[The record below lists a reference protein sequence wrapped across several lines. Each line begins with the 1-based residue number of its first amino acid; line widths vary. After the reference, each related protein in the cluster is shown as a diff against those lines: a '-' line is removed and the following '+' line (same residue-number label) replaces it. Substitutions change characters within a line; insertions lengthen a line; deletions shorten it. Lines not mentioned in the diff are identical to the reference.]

1 MENSI
6 RRFAYRCVLRLH
18 PLSFQREFAG
28 EMLWIFDEV
37 AAKES
42 TAPLFVDGV
51 LSLGRQ
57 WALRSGIG
65 ELLAGRVALAPASA
79 SPSGSFAWEHIGVSE
94 ARLPISRMIQG
105 TALAV
110 LFVAALWFA
119 AIRPVRSQAVERAA
133 GEGRYAAQQRMA
145 RASGTNKEAD
155 SNQQGD
161 GGAAPD
167 SSQAP
172 AEGVNGGVAGGV
184 NGGVSGGVGG
194 ERQATPSETTQ
205 MPAARQFTAWLEAF
219 NSGDSAKLK
228 AFDEKNYPDEVKEV
242 DGLMRFR
249 KMTGGFE
256 VRKIEKAEGNK
267 VLVIMKERGSDQFAR
282 AEVEVEEAQPHRITT
297 LDIQAIPAPAEFAPA
312 RMSEEQAIAALGAE
326 IEKEVAADQFAGAV
340 MVTKNG
346 KTVFSGAYGLA
357 DREKKTKNELNT
369 RFRIG
374 SMNKMFT
381 AVSILQLAQG
391 GKIKLTGALGEYLP
405 DYPNK
410 DVASKVTIH
419 HLLTHTGGT
428 GDFFGPEFDAHRL
441 ELRTLQDYVRLY
453 GNRGLKFVPGSKW
466 EYSNY
471 GFLLLGVI
479 VEKMS
484 GQSYYDYVRTHVYGL
499 AGMTSTDSPP
509 EDQNV
514 PLRSVGYTKGS
525 TETWKP
531 NTDTLPYRGTSA
543 GGGYSTVE
551 DLQRFADALRNHK
564 LLDEHYTELLTTGKV
579 NTGNGD
585 KYAYGFMDRTSGG
598 VRSFGHGG
606 GAPGMNGDLTI
617 YPQSGYVLTVLANM
631 DPPAAGR
638 LASFIGNRLPEK

>member
-1 MENSI
+1 MMRNSI

-18 PLSFQREFAG
+18 PPSFQREFAG

-37 AAKES
+37 AAKEG
-42 TAPLFVDGV
+42 TAPLFVDGLV
-51 LSLGRQ
+51 SLGRQ
-57 WALRSGIG
+57 WALRGGLG
-65 ELLAGRVALAPASA
+65 ELLAREVALAPGSGAST
-79 SPSGSFAWEHIGVSE
+79 GWFAWEHIGVSE
-94 ARLPISRMIQG
+94 ARLPISRVLQG
-105 TALAV
+105 SALAV

-119 AIRPVRSQAVERAA
+119 AIRPVRSHAVARAA
-133 GEGRYAAQQRMA
+133 DGQYTARQRTA
-145 RASGTNKEAD
+145 RASGTNMEAD
-155 SNQQGD
+155 SSQQTD
-161 GGAAPD
+161 GRTASD

-172 AEGVNGGVAGGV
+172 VNGVNGGVAGGV
-184 NGGVSGGVGG
+184 NGGVGG
-194 ERQATPSETTQ
+194 ERQTAQEDATKTQ
-205 MPAARQFTAWLEAF
+205 AARQFNAWLEAF
-219 NSGDSAKLK
+219 NSGESAKLK
-228 AFDEKNYPDEVKEV
+228 AFDERNYPDEVKEV

-256 VRKIEKAEGNK
+256 VKKIEKAEGNK
-267 VLVIMKERGSDQFAR
+267 VLVIMKERNSDQFAR
-282 AEVEVEEAQPHRITT
+282 ASVEVEEAEPQRITA
-297 LDIQAIPAPAEFAPA
+297 LDIEAIPAPAEFAPA
-312 RMSEEQAIAALGAE
+312 RMSEEQAIAALRAE

-340 MVTKNG
+340 MVTRNG
-346 KTVFSGAYGLA
+346 KTIFSGAYGLA
-357 DREKKTKNELNT
+357 DREKKIKNELNT

-381 AVSILQLAQG
+381 AVSVLQLAQS
-391 GKIKLTGALGEYLP
+391 GKIKLTGTLGEYLP

-410 DVASKVTIH
+410 EVALKVTIY

-441 ELRTLQDYVRLY
+441 ELRTLQDYVKLY
-453 GNRGLKFVPGSKW
+453 GNRGFKFEPGSKW

-479 VEKMS
+479 VEKVS
-484 GQSYYDYVRTHVYGL
+484 GQSYYDYVREHVYKP
-499 AGMTSTDSPP
+499 AGMTSTDSLP

-514 PLRSVGYTKGS
+514 PLRSVGYTKGG

-551 DLQRFADALRNHK
+551 DLQRFAEALRNHK

-579 NTGNGD
+579 DTGNLD
-585 KYAYGFMDRTSGG
+585 KYAYGFMDRTSVG

-617 YPQSGYVLTVLANM
+617 YPQSGYVVTLLANI

-638 LASFIGNRLPEK
+638 LASFIGNRLPKE